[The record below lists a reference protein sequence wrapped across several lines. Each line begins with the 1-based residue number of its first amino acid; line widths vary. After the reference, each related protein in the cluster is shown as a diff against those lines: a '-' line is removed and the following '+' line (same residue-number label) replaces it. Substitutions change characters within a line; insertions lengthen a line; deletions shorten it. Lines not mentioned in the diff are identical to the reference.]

1 MKSGKVLAV
10 CLNPTFELTV
20 VLDSFYENE
29 VNRTANYFTLP
40 SGKGVNVARVLTQ
53 LGTEAH
59 VLTHLGGSRAGEFLD
74 LCKA

>member
-40 SGKGVNVARVLTQ
+40 SG
-53 LGTEAH
+53 
-59 VLTHLGGSRAGEFLD
+59 
-74 LCKA
+74 